1 MQRDSRN
8 LSTLGSSTYFDS
20 REEKRPETRTRRSVR
35 IAKKD
40 RVQPCFRKDL
50 ERRKGSR
57 MCLERA
63 DGCKRVNVQ
72 LKPLAWC
79 SFSNNKAL
87 PSFSLSLVIFLAFS
101 LPRLLSFSLSLFL
114 SLPLYLSLSLF
125 FSTSDFQEFLSC
137 RWHNERARRSTLP
150 GTCVRGR
157 DDIWT
162 LEAVKSQGPL
172 AACSFVPST
181 RTRDRHL
188 AFNGDDRSFPLSP
201 NGCVYLI
208 SNTVEGPRVS

>member
-101 LPRLLSFSLSLFL
+101 LPRLLSFSLSLFFCL
-114 SLPLYLSLSLF
+114 SLSISLYLSFFLHQIFRNSSLAGD
-125 FSTSDFQEFLSC
+125 TTKELVDRLC
-137 RWHNERARRSTLP
+137 RARV
-150 GTCVRGR
+150 CVGVM
-157 DDIWT
+157 IFE
-162 LEAVKSQGPL
+162 LSK
-172 AACSFVPST
+172 PSKA
-181 RTRDRHL
+181 RAL
-188 AFNGDDRSFPLSP
+188 
-201 NGCVYLI
+201 
-208 SNTVEGPRVS
+208 